1 MIRKKKVKIDY
12 KVLKELLAIYT
23 HSTNMEVIYKYGSDE
38 FREKVSKELIIK
50 ANNILENS

>member
-12 KVLKELLAIYT
+12 KVLKELLDIYT